1 VIEDCTA
8 IILAGGDSRRMGRDK
23 ASLLLGEQ
31 TLLQRVA
38 ATMQMIFPHTI
49 VSVRQPRPEIDL
61 PQVCDEQAREGML
74 MGNGPLAGVV
84 AGLGYVKTT
93 WAFVVACDMPF
104 VEPAMVELLG
114 SYRSK
119 PPSIPPSQGGGR
131 FSSPDKGAGGL
142 GRPGGVWYQAVV
154 PVVQGHR
161 QTLAAFYARSC
172 LDTIQA
178 HLAGGGK
185 NSLRAV
191 LEKLQVRYVD
201 EAELLKADPG
211 SRSFFD
217 LDTPQDVA
225 TALQHHGD
233 RDLPR

>member
-1 VIEDCTA
+1 MIEDCTA
-8 IILAGGDSRRMGRDK
+8 IILAGGDSQRMGRDK

-38 ATMQMIFPHTI
+38 GTMQKIFPHVI

-61 PQVCDEQAREGML
+61 PQVCDEQL
-74 MGNGPLAGVV
+74 DNGPLAGVV
-84 AGLGYVKTT
+84 AGLGHIRTT

-104 VEPAMVELLG
+104 MEAALVELLG
-114 SYRSK
+114 KYRT
-119 PPSIPPSQGGGR
+119 G
-131 FSSPDKGAGGL
+131 
-142 GRPGGVWYQAVV
+142 YQAVV
-154 PVVQGHR
+154 PVVQGHQ

-172 LDTIQA
+172 LDTIRA

-201 EAELLKADPG
+201 EAELLKADPE

-225 TALQHHGD
+225 AALQHNRG